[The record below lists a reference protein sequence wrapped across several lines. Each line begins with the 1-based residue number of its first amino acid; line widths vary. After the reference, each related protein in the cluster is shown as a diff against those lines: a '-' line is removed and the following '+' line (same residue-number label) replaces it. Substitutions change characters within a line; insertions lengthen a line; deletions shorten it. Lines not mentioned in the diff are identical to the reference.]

1 MEKKFTQGQWYRS
14 THPAGMSG
22 YSIRVAFKT
31 EDGEAIPMIANC
43 SLENYKRFLSNDS
56 EEFKTFSQWEE
67 YNAKLIAAAPDL
79 LQALEKTKKE
89 LYDLMSHCVDRK
101 YIDFEDETEGV
112 KTYHEAIELATSAIA
127 KALS

>member
-1 MEKKFTQGQWYRS
+1 MNIEKKFTQGQWYRS

-22 YSIRVAFKT
+22 YSIRAAFKT
-31 EDGEAIPMIANC
+31 EDGESIPMIANC

-79 LQALEKTKKE
+79 LEALEKIRGIE
-89 LYDLMSHCVDRK
+89 AWIGDRK
-101 YIDFEDETEGV
+101 MKEFFQETV
-112 KTYHEAIELATSAIA
+112 YSAIQ
-127 KALS
+127 KALN